1 VCSLDLFGSFF
12 YQEKKNKEGKYIL
25 KYYCLELI
33 FDKLFW
39 TDVPLAHWK
48 NFFSD
53 ITKQLYRKLK
63 QKKYLRSYKLF
74 AHNK

>member
-1 VCSLDLFGSFF
+1 MV
-12 YQEKKNKEGKYIL
+12 Y
-25 KYYCLELI
+25 LI
-33 FDKLFW
+33 YGLWID
-39 TDVPLAHWK
+39 PLAHWK